1 VFVPDVT
8 LVAPYPTAGQR
19 HAGPSGV
26 ASYSANLAHALAD
39 RGAAVDVVA
48 PVEPDAPDEPLESR
62 DGPVRVRR
70 PFARGPR
77 ALRDAAA
84 AAIDARAPIVHIQH
98 ELFLYGGP
106 TAVPALV
113 PALGNL
119 RRRTRPVV
127 TLHQVVEPSDV
138 DRSFTEL
145 HRVRVPPRVAR
156 RALQGVQ
163 RSLAALSSA
172 CVVHEEA
179 FARTVDGA
187 IVIPHGVEQQPK
199 PDRTAAR
206 AALGLDDARVV
217 VLCFGFVAPY
227 KGLET
232 VLEARAQIPS
242 DDLLLVVAGGPHPRL
257 AASGDPYA
265 ARLASRHGGPGT
277 RFTGWVPEADVPRW
291 FGAADA
297 ALFAYPSPF
306 SSSGALALAFA
317 HRTPVLLSE
326 AMVRCTGAPSEL
338 GFGSTAAEL
347 AQRLRRLLDPRDRV
361 DLARATACAAARREW
376 PRVADAHLDLYDRLA
391 P

>member
-1 VFVPDVT
+1 VLAPDVT

-26 ASYSANLAHALAD
+26 ASYTANLAHALAAQ
-39 RGAAVDVVA
+39 GASVDVVA
-48 PVEPDAPDEPLESR
+48 PVEPDAPDEPLESH

-70 PFARGPR
+70 PFERGPR

-84 AAIDARAPIVHIQH
+84 AAVEARAPIVHIQH

-106 TAVPALV
+106 AAVPALV
-113 PALGNL
+113 PALGSL

-138 DRSFTEL
+138 DRSFTDL

-163 RSLAALSSA
+163 RSLATLSSA
-172 CVVHEEA
+172 CVVHEES
-179 FARTVDGA
+179 FARSVDGA
-187 IVIPHGVEQQPK
+187 IVIPHGVEQQPA

-206 AALGLDDARVV
+206 AALGIEDSRVV

-232 VLEARAQIPS
+232 VLEARAQIDT

-265 ARLASRHGGPGT
+265 SHLMVRHGRPGT
-277 RFTGWVPEADVPRW
+277 RFTGWVPEVDVPRW

-297 ALFAYPSPF
+297 AVFAYPSPF

-317 HRTPVLLSE
+317 HRTPVLLSD
-326 AMVRCTGAPSEL
+326 AMVRCTGAPAEL
-338 GFGSTAAEL
+338 GFGSSAGDLAA
-347 AQRLRRLLDPRDRV
+347 RLRRLLDPGDRA
-361 DLARATACAAARREW
+361 DLARASAPVAARRAW
-376 PRVADAHLDLYDRLA
+376 PEVADAHLALYDRLSS
-391 P
+391 